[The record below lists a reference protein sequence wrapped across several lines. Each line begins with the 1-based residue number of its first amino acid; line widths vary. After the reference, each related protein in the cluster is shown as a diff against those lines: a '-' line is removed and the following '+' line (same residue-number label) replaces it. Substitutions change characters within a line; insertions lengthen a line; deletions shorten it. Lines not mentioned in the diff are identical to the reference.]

1 MKRIIIILISVFS
14 FTCIKAQ
21 TDTASFRKD
30 FLALLQDA
38 QNEFAI
44 NQGVLEYK
52 DTVKHRQYYTPKITL
67 GSTEHVIQEK
77 TDELGTCKAYLCSY
91 DFTDTPSLITA
102 MNYLPIVLDELN
114 KMHSSGN
121 YRGRDYKDDGGSN
134 ITELVDT
141 KGNYIME
148 VVSNEK
154 ALVLRLYAKSWGT
167 R

>member
-1 MKRIIIILISVFS
+1 MKKSLLIVIS
-14 FTCIKAQ
+14 FLSLTYSKAQ
-21 TDTASFRKD
+21 TDTAAFRKD
-30 FLALLQDA
+30 LLALLQDA
-38 QNEFAI
+38 QNEFAV
-44 NQGVLEYK
+44 NQGALEFT
-52 DTVKHRQYYTPKITL
+52 DTVKHKQYYTPKITL

-91 DFTDTPSLITA
+91 DFTDTPSLLTA
-102 MNYLPIVLDELN
+102 MSYLPIVLDELN

-121 YRGRDYKDDGGSN
+121 YRGRDYKDDGGSD

-148 VVSNEK
+148 IVSNEK